1 MNNLKKKTS
10 SKDVKPLTEY
20 EFAIAYEEGLIP
32 KEVIREI
39 PYWRIKIC
47 TDHLHRDKRVQK
59 LLKAKKISGVKVR
72 YIYEAYGNEKEA
84 VAEILR
90 IVKERKQ

>member
-20 EFAIAYEEGLIP
+20 EFAVAYKKGLIP
-32 KEVIREI
+32 KEVIRER
-39 PYWRIKIC
+39 PYWHIKVC

-59 LLKAKKISGVKVR
+59 LLKAKKISGVQVR
-72 YIYEAYGNEKEA
+72 RIYQAYQNEEEA

-90 IVKERKQ
+90 IVKERK

>member
-20 EFAIAYEEGLIP
+20 EFAVAYEKCLIP
-32 KEVIREI
+32 IEVMREM
-39 PYWRIKIC
+39 PYWYIC
-47 TDHLHRDKRVQK
+47 MCRAHLHRDKRVQK

-90 IVKERKQ
+90 IVKERK